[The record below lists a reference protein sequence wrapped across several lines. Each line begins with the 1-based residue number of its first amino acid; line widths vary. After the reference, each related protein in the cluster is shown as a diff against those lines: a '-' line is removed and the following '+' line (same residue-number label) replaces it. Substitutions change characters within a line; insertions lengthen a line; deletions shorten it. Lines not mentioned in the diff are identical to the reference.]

1 MSKIIL
7 FSNIKGGV
15 GKTTLCAHFAEYLS
29 MKGVPVVAVDADI
42 QASLS
47 RHREREVEA
56 DPGQTV
62 PWAITRLNTL
72 DSKDTIDATGI
83 FVSVISQKS
92 SARLVFLPNRINT
105 TEGKAHEREMRD
117 ETISVLGR
125 LGTVTPRVKQSV
137 VIKRYSTLYPLD
149 KYQYAAVEHAFDRII
164 EIINQL

>member
-72 DSKDTIDATGI
+72 DSKIVKAAMNEYKEQDGI
-83 FVSVISQKS
+83 VLTDCPGNLNDNNLSISLFPS
-92 SARLVFLPNRINT
+92 SARSHLPAWFSCPT
-105 TEGKAHEREMRD
+105 ASTPQKARHM
-117 ETISVLGR
+117 SV
-125 LGTVTPRVKQSV
+125 K
-137 VIKRYSTLYPLD
+137 
-149 KYQYAAVEHAFDRII
+149 
-164 EIINQL
+164 

>member
-72 DSKDTIDATGI
+72 DSKI
-83 FVSVISQKS
+83 VKS
-92 SARLVFLPNRINT
+92 IHLIVR
-105 TEGKAHEREMRD
+105 
-117 ETISVLGR
+117 
-125 LGTVTPRVKQSV
+125 
-137 VIKRYSTLYPLD
+137 
-149 KYQYAAVEHAFDRII
+149 
-164 EIINQL
+164 

>member
-62 PWAITRLNTL
+62 PWRNC
-72 DSKDTIDATGI
+72 SKPPCSPHIRWQCI
-83 FVSVISQKS
+83 
-92 SARLVFLPNRINT
+92 L
-105 TEGKAHEREMRD
+105 
-117 ETISVLGR
+117 
-125 LGTVTPRVKQSV
+125 
-137 VIKRYSTLYPLD
+137 
-149 KYQYAAVEHAFDRII
+149 
-164 EIINQL
+164 